1 MVEIIR
7 LSVEPI
13 TTPEFPDHTPRP
25 RSVRFGDSYRKLYLE
40 DATWNALYGVAREQD
55 RSVNQLCADI
65 QNAAAAD
72 ASFAQAAG
80 YYVFDHIAAQI
91 PDCQLPSELR
101 DIRRH
106 GYRRTI
112 Q

>member
-13 TTPEFPDHTPRP
+13 TTPEFPDHTPRA
-25 RSVRFGDSYRKLYLE
+25 RRVRFGDSYRTLYVE
-40 DATWNALYGVAREQD
+40 DATWNALCGIAREQD
-55 RSVNQLCADI
+55 WSVDALCVEI

-72 ASFAQAAG
+72 ASFAQAAR

-91 PDCQLPSELR
+91 PDCQLPAELR

>member
-25 RSVRFGDSYRKLYLE
+25 RRIRLGDSYSTLYLE
-40 DATWNALYGVAREQD
+40 DATWNALWGIAREQE
-55 RSVNQLCADI
+55 RSVDELCADI

-72 ASFAQAAG
+72 ASFAQAAR

-91 PDCQLPSELR
+91 PDSQLPVELR

>member
-7 LSVEPI
+7 FSVEPI

-25 RSVRFGDSYRKLYLE
+25 RRVRFGDSYSTLYIE
-40 DATWNALYGVAREQD
+40 DATWNALCGIAREQERGVD
-55 RSVNQLCADI
+55 ELCGDI

-72 ASFAQAAG
+72 ASFARAAR

-91 PDCQLPSELR
+91 PDSQLLPELR
-101 DIRRH
+101 GLRRH
-106 GYRRTI
+106 GYRRTV